1 MSTMTDEEMEQMM
14 AEIEVTS
21 APTPAAAAP
30 KATVAP
36 TPEPKAVEPEPEP
49 VVETP
54 VIDPIAER
62 DSFPEPTSEPVVEK
76 PEPTPAPKPAPTP
89 MPRTVAAGDGTALN
103 TFIDHEQVKADIS
116 INTGDLDTAMIEHPG
131 LELHYAMQTAH
142 ARRQFERLKSAVE
155 ILEAKIDANVR
166 EQWIGEKKP
175 TEAAI
180 KAAVLADKRY
190 SSAQSKLIDAQHI
203 WKLCE
208 ATENAFRSRKD
219 LLLEVARDRRKEKEG
234 QMRVFEGQEM
244 RESVLKMLRES
255 KAA

>member
-1 MSTMTDEEMEQMM
+1 MSTMTDEEMEAMM
-14 AEIEVTS
+14 AEIEAS
-21 APTPAAAAP
+21 APATAPAAKPAPAAVETPPWEETPKPAAAPSVAAP
-30 KATVAP
+30 MEASAAPVASE
-36 TPEPKAVEPEPEP
+36 EP
-49 VVETP
+49 
-54 VIDPIAER
+54 
-62 DSFPEPTSEPVVEK
+62 
-76 PEPTPAPKPAPTP
+76 PAPVSKPAPTP
-89 MPRTVAAGDGTALN
+89 ATAATSSHVASGDGTALKV
-103 TFIDHEQVKADIS
+103 FVDPDQVKVDIS
-116 INTGDLDTAMIEHPG
+116 INMGDLDTAMIEHPG

-142 ARRQFERLKSAVE
+142 ARRQYERLKAATE
-155 ILEAKIDANVR
+155 ILEAKIDAETR
-166 EQWIGEKKP
+166 EKWVGEKKP

-234 QMRVFEGQEM
+234 QMRVLEGQEM
-244 RESVLKMLRES
+244 RESVMKALRDA